1 MYRSLS
7 LVIQS
12 CSLTHCR
19 ELSVFNYYFREE
31 ERSLY
36 QSDVGLISEY
46 TLNIVIII
54 MLIILILILH
64 NNANISKD
72 TLILYHT
79 RNTLIKY
86 M

>member
-46 TLNIVIII
+46 TLNIV
-54 MLIILILILH
+54 LILILH